1 MRPPL
6 LLGLAALA
14 LMLPAAGPARAFGPG
29 DTVGLPMGSPDTF
42 GLSTVN
48 RPAGVDAEPLVDRTI
63 APAQSRLSPRSQRR
77 LKGQRHSIPRRHA
90 PTARR

>member
-1 MRPPL
+1 MRAPL
-6 LLGLAALA
+6 LLGLAVMALV
-14 LMLPAAGPARAFGPG
+14 LPAAGPAGAFGPG

-48 RPAGVDAEPLVDRTI
+48 RPAGVDAEPLVDRNV
-63 APAQSRLSPRSQRR
+63 APAQRRLAPRSQRR
-77 LKGQRHSIPRRHA
+77 LKGQRHSAPKRHV

>member
-1 MRPPL
+1 MHVPL
-6 LLGLAALA
+6 LLGLAAMA
-14 LMLPAAGPARAFGPG
+14 LMLPGAGPARAFGPG

-48 RPAGVDAEPLVDRTI
+48 RPADAEPLAGRNVE
-63 APAQSRLSPRSQRR
+63 PAQRRLAPRSQRR
-77 LKGQRHSIPRRHA
+77 LKGQRHSAPKRHA